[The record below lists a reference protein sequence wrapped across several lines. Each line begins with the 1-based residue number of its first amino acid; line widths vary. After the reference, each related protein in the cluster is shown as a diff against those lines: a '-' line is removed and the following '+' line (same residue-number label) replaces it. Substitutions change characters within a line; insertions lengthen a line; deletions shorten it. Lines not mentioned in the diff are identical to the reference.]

1 MESNMF
7 LAFRPVHILGSDAK
21 PVAPAAQPPH
31 SLEHAKD
38 DEEARWMFIVDV
50 PPRIGDGYVREGDRV
65 MLVHLATS
73 SFFSRE
79 AHPMIL
85 REVNAETEGTAKLR
99 LIQTAG
105 TQVEIELVARVL
117 SRHCE
122 LTRFPFACTSL
133 EERATASVVA
143 LTLPS
148 EVGGKSAQELVRFL
162 IRNKTQ
168 VTRETVLYYADRMG
182 LVSHAATTPTTTSER
197 APPASSTLQLRAA
210 EREKE
215 VLLGHEHRL

>member
-1 MESNMF
+1 MF

-31 SLEHAKD
+31 SLEHAQD
-38 DEEARWMFIVDV
+38 DGDARWMFVVDV

-65 MLVHLATS
+65 MLVHLATG
-73 SFFSRE
+73 SFFNRE

-85 REVNAETEGTAKLR
+85 REVTAETEDTAKLR

-122 LTRFPFACTSL
+122 LARFPFACTSL

-143 LTLPS
+143 STLPS

-168 VTRETVLYYADRMG
+168 VTRETVMYYADRMG
-182 LVSHAATTPTTTSER
+182 LVSHATTTSTTSGR
-197 APPASSTLQLRAA
+197 AQPASSTLQLRTTD
-210 EREKE
+210 REKE
-215 VLLGHEHRL
+215 ILLGHEHRV